1 VPICARLGTLCIQCS
16 YMTYKVHFESV
27 ALFFP
32 LTKEVLRKLF
42 VEIEIFHFIKDVSI
56 LHCFQKKTVSV
67 ELIYWPAIKPIISVF
82 MVKTLSCWGG
92 CLFFTTKKFSREQ
105 ISP

>member
-1 VPICARLGTLCIQCS
+1 
-16 YMTYKVHFESV
+16 VHFESV

-56 LHCFQKKTVSV
+56 LHCFQKKQ
-67 ELIYWPAIKPIISVF
+67 
-82 MVKTLSCWGG
+82 C
-92 CLFFTTKKFSREQ
+92 R
-105 ISP
+105 